1 MISIIVGMTK
11 TGVIG
16 KDNKLPWHIPD
27 DLQNF
32 KLLTEGKV
40 VIMGR
45 KTFESLP
52 KKFRPL
58 PNRHNLIIS
67 RSQDQIEG
75 AEVCTSIEQA
85 LEKGKSFQKDIF
97 VIGGAAIFTQALPF
111 VDTMFISY
119 IKKEYEG
126 DIYFPAFNKK
136 EWKIIDK
143 KDFPEFESVVMK
155 KK

>member
-58 PNRHNLIIS
+58 PNRHNMIIS

>member
-119 IKKEYEG
+119 IKKE
-126 DIYFPAFNKK
+126 
-136 EWKIIDK
+136 
-143 KDFPEFESVVMK
+143 
-155 KK
+155 

>member
-1 MISIIVGMTK
+1 M
-11 TGVIG
+11 
-16 KDNKLPWHIPD
+16 
-27 DLQNF
+27 
-32 KLLTEGKV
+32 
-40 VIMGR
+40 
-45 KTFESLP
+45 
-52 KKFRPL
+52 
-58 PNRHNLIIS
+58 
-67 RSQDQIEG
+67 
-75 AEVCTSIEQA
+75 CTSIEQA